1 MTDSVM
7 SDTGKNDHGTD
18 ELRRKQRRKN
28 LAMLVILF
36 GWAIMLYIVAILKM
50 EVPHDRYGIKT
61 AALLWYFAALLLA

>member
-1 MTDSVM
+1 MTDSFM

-28 LAMLVILF
+28 LALLVILF

-50 EVPHDRYGIKT
+50 GG
-61 AALLWYFAALLLA
+61 AS

>member
-7 SDTGKNDHGTD
+7 SVTGKNNHGTN

-28 LAMLVILF
+28 WALLVILF

-50 EVPHDRYGIKT
+50 GG
-61 AALLWYFAALLLA
+61 AS

>member
-36 GWAIMLYIVAILKM
+36 GWAMMLYIVAILKM
-50 EVPHDRYGIKT
+50 GG
-61 AALLWYFAALLLA
+61 AS

>member
-7 SDTGKNDHGTD
+7 SETGKNDHGAG

-50 EVPHDRYGIKT
+50 GG
-61 AALLWYFAALLLA
+61 AS